1 MIVNRQFMMHRSEAS
16 SLFSSFS
23 REREKLKIK
32 LLTKKAKIRF
42 FLKPRAHISYRR
54 VLSVDEKSNL
64 CVISAITI
72 NNLDH

>member
-1 MIVNRQFMMHRSEAS
+1 MLFRSE
-16 SLFSSFS
+16 
-23 REREKLKIK
+23 EKTKNQIVSVQMIPTKRK
-32 LLTKKAKIRF
+32 LIRF
-42 FLKPRAHISYRR
+42 FLKPRAHISYRK